1 MAAIN
6 NFRNRCKSFFME
18 LVALYCFGEQSQQMP
33 NPGLVEKFIGYVIKE
48 NKRTGDFTPFDG
60 QGIDSTPVVR
70 SFILQQLLAQTS
82 R

>member
-18 LVALYCFGEQSQQMP
+18 LVALYCFGEQSQKMP
-33 NPGLVEKFIGYVIKE
+33 NPGLVEKFIIYVIKE

>member
-1 MAAIN
+1 
-6 NFRNRCKSFFME
+6 ME

>member
-1 MAAIN
+1 
-6 NFRNRCKSFFME
+6 ME
-18 LVALYCFGEQSQQMP
+18 LVALYCFGEQSQKMP
-33 NPGLVEKFIGYVIKE
+33 NPGLVEKFIVYVIKE

-70 SFILQQLLAQTS
+70 SFILQQLLAQKS